1 MDEHARARAG
11 LLFGLGAYLSWGVL
25 PLYFKAL
32 SNVLASEIV
41 AQRLL
46 WSLIFL
52 AVLLTLWKRWSSLKA
67 ILLNPKLLGALTI
80 TAVLIA
86 INWLVY
92 IWAVVNGHALAG
104 SLGYYLNPLVNV
116 LLGVVLLREKLTK
129 PQIVAIT
136 LGAIGVLVLA
146 TSSGAIQHLW
156 ISLSV
161 AISFGLYGYVR
172 KIIPVDAIE
181 GLTVETLLLS
191 PFALAYVLWLQ
202 QLGQSGFGRDTR
214 IDVLLILGGA
224 ITATPM
230 LFFGAAARRLRLTTI
245 GLLQYISPSLQ
256 FLIAVFIF
264 GEALTLPHLICFGFI
279 WTALAV
285 FAVDSARAGRAAAR
299 ERAAAAQA

>member
-1 MDEHARARAG
+1 MDEHARARTG
-11 LLFGLGAYLSWGVL
+11 LFFGLGAYLSWGVL

-32 SNVLASEIV
+32 SHVFATEIV

-52 AVLLTLWKRWSSLKA
+52 AALLTLWKRWASLKA
-67 ILLNPKLLGALTI
+67 ILLNPKLMLALSV

-116 LLGVVLLREKLTK
+116 LLGVVLLRERLTK

-146 TSSGAIQHLW
+146 TSAGAIQHLW

-161 AISFGLYGYVR
+161 AISFGVYGYIR
-172 KIIPVDAIE
+172 KIIPVEAIE
-181 GLTVETLLLS
+181 GLAVETLLLS

-202 QLGQSGFGRDTR
+202 QQGQSGFGRETST
-214 IDVLLILGGA
+214 DVLLILGGV

-256 FLIAVFIF
+256 FLIAVFVF
-264 GEALTLPHLICFGFI
+264 GEKLTLPHLICFGFI
-279 WTALAV
+279 WAALAI
-285 FAVDSARAGRAAAR
+285 FAVDSARSGRAAAR
-299 ERAAAAQA
+299 DRAAARV